1 MQRYFI
7 DQNAD
12 VNQRFFIT
20 DKGDIHHISNVMRHQ
35 TGEKIIIT
43 FVDQNVYKCEI
54 IDIATEGIELS
65 LVEKIDIDTELPQHI
80 TICSGLIKADKYEWM
95 LQKSTELGAN
105 HFIAA
110 GMKRSVVKLNDSK
123 IDKN

>member
-54 IDIATEGIELS
+54 IDIATEVIEL
-65 LVEKIDIDTELPQHI
+65 
-80 TICSGLIKADKYEWM
+80 
-95 LQKSTELGAN
+95 
-105 HFIAA
+105 
-110 GMKRSVVKLNDSK
+110 
-123 IDKN
+123 